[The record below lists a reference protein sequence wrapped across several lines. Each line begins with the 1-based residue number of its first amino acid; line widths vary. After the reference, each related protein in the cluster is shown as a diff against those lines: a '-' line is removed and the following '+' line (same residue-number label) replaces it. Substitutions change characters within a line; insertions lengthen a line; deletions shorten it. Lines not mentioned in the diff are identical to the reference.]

1 MDMNK
6 CKKCGCELPSDSK
19 KKLCESCRKRRNEKI
34 KMGLAITGSVLLTV
48 LTLGA
53 AADAINKHKK

>member
-1 MDMNK
+1 MEMK
-6 CKKCGCELPSDSK
+6 RCKKCDCELPSDSK

-34 KMGLAITGSVLLTV
+34 KMGFAITGSVLLTV

-53 AADAINKHKK
+53 AADTIKKHKH